1 MRGHRKVWWNNI
13 VYYFLMM
20 SWAAV
25 GRGKVHRRRLAL
37 RSDDGYFQLSFCHIL
52 FAAFPQFQM
61 NAIEREWIGERRTGR
76 EETKEYNVFCVMVL
90 GRFHTFVP
98 NSNSKSDLFMPIWT
112 CRVCASCYRIWFGYA
127 YLAHLSIHAE
137 TIRTMHGTAVHCPN
151 EWIANASERCVS
163 VAVCVLTE
171 QPPFGLC
178 LPLT

>member
-1 MRGHRKVWWNNI
+1 MSGHRKVWWNNI

-25 GRGKVHRRRLAL
+25 EVEVKYTEDVWRYAATMAIFSFHFAIFCLLLFLSLRWMRLSENGVA
-37 RSDDGYFQLSFCHIL
+37 
-52 FAAFPQFQM
+52 
-61 NAIEREWIGERRTGR
+61 NGER
-76 EETKEYNVFCVMVL
+76 EETKEYNVFCVLVL

-98 NSNSKSDLFMPIWT
+98 NSNSKSNLFMPIWT

-151 EWIANASERCVS
+151 EWIANASERCVVCLRLWLCVS
-163 VAVCVLTE
+163 VY
-171 QPPFGLC
+171 
-178 LPLT
+178 